1 MKKNFWKR
9 LGKRVGV
16 IALAAGAAFMLAAC
30 SNSSSSGKD
39 VKITI
44 LQGKVENNKQFKQI
58 AKEYEKSHP
67 NVKIEVTSIG
77 GGTQYDPVL
86 KTRISSGNAP
96 TIFSLAGP
104 ADVKQFKAHEADLSD
119 TKAAKAAQPGTLDA
133 VKNDQGKAVGLP
145 FNVEGYGF
153 VYNKKVFEKAG
164 IDPQSL
170 TTVDKLT
177 AAVKQL
183 DAQKSQL
190 GIKGV
195 FALPGKEAWIM
206 SDHLLNLYVAQD
218 YNGNAQKLYKS
229 KKMAFSKNADMK
241 TMLDLQNQYSIKPVM
256 QMDYSAQVN
265 QYFSQGKTAMIQ
277 QGDWIYPTVEGID
290 KNFAKNDIGMIPIP
304 VPGEEGKLPVG
315 TSLYWAVNSQK
326 STAEQKAAKNFLDW
340 LYTSKA
346 GKKDVVDTL
355 HFVPAY
361 KGYDNYKMKD
371 PLTSVV
377 FKYSQEHKTTG
388 WAFPGYTG
396 TSWDPDV
403 AQPNLQKYLSGKQSW
418 DKTVQNMTDGW
429 AKQQKS
435 ANN

>member
-9 LGKRVGV
+9 LGKSVGV
-16 IALAAGAAFMLAAC
+16 VALAAGAAFMLAAC

-77 GGTQYDPVL
+77 GGTQYDPIL

-133 VKNDQGKAVGLP
+133 VKSDQGKTVGLP

-164 IDPQSL
+164 IDPESL
-170 TTVDKLT
+170 TTVDKLD

-183 DAQKSQL
+183 DSQKDQL

-206 SDHLLNLYVAQD
+206 SDHLANLYLAQD
-218 YNGNAQKLYKS
+218 YDGNAQKLYKS
-229 KKMAFSKNADMK
+229 KTMKFSKNADMK
-241 TMLDLQNQYSIKPVM
+241 TMLDMEKDYSIKPVM

-265 QYFSQGKTAMIQ
+265 QYFSQGKAAMIQ

-304 VPGEEGKLPVG
+304 VPGQEGKLPVG

-340 LYTSKA
+340 MYTSKA

-377 FKYSQEHKTTG
+377 FKYSQEHQTTG

>member
-9 LGKRVGV
+9 LGKSVGV
-16 IALAAGAAFMLAAC
+16 VALAAGAAFMLAAC

-133 VKNDQGKAVGLP
+133 VKSDQGKTVGLP

-164 IDPQSL
+164 IDPESL
-170 TTVDKLT
+170 TTVDKLD

-183 DAQKSQL
+183 DSQKDQL

-206 SDHLLNLYVAQD
+206 SDHLANLYLAQD
-218 YNGNAQKLYKS
+218 YDGNAQKLYKS
-229 KKMAFSKNADMK
+229 KTMKFSKNADMK
-241 TMLDLQNQYSIKPVM
+241 TMLDMEKDYSIKPVM

-265 QYFSQGKTAMIQ
+265 QYFSQGKAAMIQ

-304 VPGEEGKLPVG
+304 VPGQEGKLPVG

-340 LYTSKA
+340 MYTSKA

-377 FKYSQEHKTTG
+377 FKYSQEHQTTG

>member
-164 IDPQSL
+164 IDPESL

-183 DAQKSQL
+183 DAQKDQL

-229 KKMAFSKNADMK
+229 KTMAFSKNADMK
-241 TMLDLQNQYSIKPVM
+241 TMLDLQKDYSIKPVM

-377 FKYSQEHKTTG
+377 FKYSQSHETTG

>member
-1 MKKNFWKR
+1 MKKGFWKR
-9 LGKRVGV
+9 FGKRVAV
-16 IALAAGAAFMLAAC
+16 VALAAGATFTLAAC
-30 SNSSSSGKD
+30 SSSGSSSSSGGKT
-39 VKITI
+39 KITI

-58 AKEYEKSHP
+58 AKQYEKTHK
-67 NVKIEVTSIG
+67 NVTIEVTSIG
-77 GGTQYDPVL
+77 GGTDYDPVL
-86 KTRISSGNAP
+86 KTRISSGNSP

-104 ADVKQFKAHEADLSD
+104 ADVKQFKSYEADLSN
-119 TKAAKAAQPGTLDA
+119 TKTAKAAQSGVLSA
-133 VKNDQGKAVGLP
+133 VKSDGKTVGLP

-170 TTVDKLT
+170 TTVDKLQ
-177 AAVKQL
+177 AAVQQL
-183 DAQKSQL
+183 DSQKEQL

-206 SDHLLNLYVAQD
+206 SDHLANLYLAQD
-218 YNGNAQKLYKS
+218 YDGNAQKLYKS
-229 KKMAFSKNADMK
+229 KTMKFSKNADMK
-241 TMLDLQNQYSIKPVM
+241 TMLDLENKYSIKPVM

-315 TSLYWAVNSQK
+315 TSLYWAVNK
-326 STAEQKAAKNFLDW
+326 RKDTKEQKAATDFLDW
-340 LYTSKA
+340 LYTSKE
-346 GKKDVVDTL
+346 GKKAVVNKL
-355 HFVPAY
+355 HYVPAY
-361 KGYDNYKMKD
+361 KGYDNLKMSD

-377 FKYSQEHKTTG
+377 YDYEQKGETTG

-396 TSWDPDV
+396 TAWDPDV

-418 DKTVQNMTDGW
+418 DKTVKNMTDGW

-435 ANN
+435 N

>member
-1 MKKNFWKR
+1 MKRNFWKR

-58 AKEYEKSHP
+58 AKEYEKTHP
-67 NVKIEVTSIG
+67 NVTIEVTSIG

-119 TKAAKAAQPGTLDA
+119 TKAAKAAKPGTLDA

-145 FNVEGYGF
+145 FNVEGYGL

-164 IDPQSL
+164 IDPNSL
-170 TTVDKLT
+170 TSMDKLE
-177 AAVKQL
+177 AAIKQL
-183 DAQKSQL
+183 DSQKSEL

-195 FALPGKEAWIM
+195 FATPGKEAWVF
-206 SDHLLNLYVAQD
+206 SDHLANLYLAQD
-218 YNGNAQKLYKS
+218 YNGNAQTLYKS
-229 KKMAFSKNADMK
+229 KKMAFSKANDMK
-241 TMLDLQNQYSIKPVM
+241 TMIDLEKDYSIKPIM
-256 QMDYSAQVN
+256 QLDYSAQVN
-265 QYFSQGKTAMIQ
+265 QYFSQGKVAMIQ

-304 VPGEEGKLPVG
+304 VPGEEGKMPVG
-315 TSLYWAVNSQK
+315 TSLYWAVNSKK
-326 STAEQKAAKNFLDW
+326 STAEQKAAKDFLDW
-340 LYTSKA
+340 MYTSKA
-346 GKKDVVDTL
+346 GKKDVVEKL
-355 HFVPAY
+355 HYVPAY
-361 KGYDNYKMKD
+361 KGYDNYKMSD
-371 PLTSVV
+371 PLTSAV
-377 FKYSQEHKTTG
+377 FEYSKANKTTG
-388 WAFPGYTG
+388 WVFPGYTG

-418 DKTVQNMTDGW
+418 DKTVQNMKDGW

-435 ANN
+435 SN

>member
-1 MKKNFWKR
+1 MSHKFWKH
-9 LGKRVGV
+9 LGTV
-16 IALAAGAAFMLAAC
+16 ALVAGAALSLAAC
-30 SNSSSSGKD
+30 GSSAKNKN

-58 AKEYEKSHP
+58 ASQYEKSHP

-104 ADVKQFKAHEADLSD
+104 ADVKQFKSHEADLSN

-133 VKNDQGKAVGLP
+133 VKTDGKTVGLP
-145 FNVEGYGF
+145 FNIEGYGY
-153 VYNKKVFEKAG
+153 VYNKKIFKEAG
-164 IDPQSL
+164 IDASTL
-170 TTVDKLT
+170 TTYAKLE
-177 AAVKQL
+177 AAFKKI
-183 DAQKSQL
+183 DSMKSQL

-206 SDHLLNLYVAQD
+206 SDHLANLYIGQQ
-218 YNGNAQKLYKS
+218 YKGNALKLYES
-229 KKMAFSKNADMK
+229 KTMKFTANAEMK
-241 TMLDLQNQYSIKPVM
+241 QMLDLQSKYSIKPVM

-265 QYFSQGKTAMIQ
+265 QYFSQGKTAVIQ
-277 QGDWIYPTVEGID
+277 QGDWIYPTVEQID
-290 KNFAKNDIGMIPIP
+290 KKFAQNDVGMIPIP
-304 VPGEEGKLPVG
+304 VKGYEGKLPVG
-315 TSLYWAVNSQK
+315 TSLYWAVNKQK
-326 STAEQKAAKNFLDW
+326 SSAEQTAAKNFLDW

-346 GKKDVVDTL
+346 GKKDVVNTL

-361 KGYDNYKMKD
+361 KGYSKFKMQD
-371 PLTSVV
+371 ALTETV
-377 FKYSQEHKTTG
+377 FKYSNENKTIG

-403 AQPNLQKYLSGKQSW
+403 AQPNLQKYLSGKQTWSA
-418 DKTVQNMTDGW
+418 TVKNMTDGW
-429 AKQQKS
+429 KKQQAS
-435 ANN
+435 SN

>member
-9 LGKRVGV
+9 LGKSVGV
-16 IALAAGAAFMLAAC
+16 VALAAGAAFMLAAC

-133 VKNDQGKAVGLP
+133 VKSDQGKTVGLP

-164 IDPQSL
+164 IDPESL
-170 TTVDKLT
+170 TTVDKLD

-183 DAQKSQL
+183 DSQKDQL

-206 SDHLLNLYVAQD
+206 SDHLANLYLAQD
-218 YNGNAQKLYKS
+218 YDGNAQKLYKS
-229 KKMAFSKNADMK
+229 KTMKFSKNADMK
-241 TMLDLQNQYSIKPVM
+241 TMLDMEKDYSIKPVM

-265 QYFSQGKTAMIQ
+265 QYFSQGKAAMIQ

-304 VPGEEGKLPVG
+304 VPGQEGKLPVG

-340 LYTSKA
+340 MYTSKA

-377 FKYSQEHKTTG
+377 FKYSQEHQTTG

-435 ANN
+435 SN